1 MKLKHIVYKITNGS
15 KMCILICNG
24 RIISVICLIADNWPS
39 TGTRKWL
46 INARNIRE
54 DALGYHFLEIFLRED
69 S

>member
-1 MKLKHIVYKITNGS
+1 MFSIV
-15 KMCILICNG
+15 LICNG
-24 RIISVICLIADNWPS
+24 RIISIICLIADNWPS